1 MSRALAQL
9 QPLKVNNFHSEHLHP
24 AFTMAHY
31 STVLLSSVCPSPLC
45 PGELSQTH
53 LSPSESTRP

>member
-9 QPLKVNNFHSEHLHP
+9 QPLKVNNFHAEHLHP
-24 AFTMAHY
+24 TFTMVHY
-31 STVLLSSVCPSPLC
+31 STVLLSNVCLSPLC

-53 LSPSESTRP
+53 LSTSENTRP